1 MTDLPFRLCAIDL
14 DDTLLDASHSL
25 TETTLSAV
33 QKVRSLGVT
42 VVLASG
48 RMHAAALRYAQELAL
63 DTPIISY
70 NGAMVRYA
78 STGETLLEEHIE
90 ADLAANIRVYSRQN
104 GLQLNYYLHDLL
116 YSEAYTPWL
125 KLYHDRTNA
134 PIEILPDFEA
144 KLQNTT
150 PTKLVIVDSP
160 EKVNTLL
167 PQMQDRYGKQLYV
180 TRSNAEYLE
189 FMPPTADKGK
199 ALALVAAKYHINAAQ
214 TLAFGDSWN
223 DIPMLQWAGLGLAVA
238 NAKPEVRQA
247 ADRIVQSNTED
258 GVAHALADIFGFEA

>member
-1 MTDLPFRLCAIDL
+1 LTDIPYRLCAIDL
-14 DDTLLDASHSL
+14 DDTLLDASHAL
-25 TETTLSAV
+25 TERSLAAV
-33 QKVRSLGVT
+33 QKVRSMGAT
-42 VVLASG
+42 VVIASG
-48 RMHAAALRYAQELAL
+48 RMHAATLHYAQQLAL

-78 STGETLLEEHIE
+78 GTGETLLEEHVE
-90 ADLAANIRVYSRQN
+90 AGLAAEIRDYARQN
-104 GLQLNYYLHDLL
+104 SLQLNYYLHDML
-116 YSEAYTPWL
+116 YSEAYTSWL
-125 KLYHDRTNA
+125 KLYHDRTDA

-160 EKVNTLL
+160 EKVNALL
-167 PQMQDRYGKQLYV
+167 PLMQERYGKQSYV

-189 FMPPTADKGK
+189 FMPPNADKGK
-199 ALALVAAKYHINAAQ
+199 ALALVAAKYNISAAQ

-223 DIPMLQWAGLGLAVA
+223 DIPMLQWAGLGIAVA

-247 ADRIVQSNTED
+247 ADRTVQSNIED
-258 GVAHALADIFGFEA
+258 GVARALADIFKFQA

>member
-1 MTDLPFRLCAIDL
+1 MTELPFRLCAIDL
-14 DDTLLDASHSL
+14 DDTLLDASHALSPRSL
-25 TETTLSAV
+25 HAV
-33 QKVRSLGVT
+33 QKARDVGV
-42 VVLASG
+42 VVVIASG
-48 RMHAAALRYAQELAL
+48 RMHAAALPYALQLAL

-70 NGAMVRYA
+70 NGAMVKVA
-78 STGETLLEEHIE
+78 NGGETLLEEHVE
-90 ADLAANIRVYSRQN
+90 ASLAAEIRHYARQN
-104 GLQLNYYLHDLL
+104 GLQLNYYLHDML
-116 YSEAYTPWL
+116 YSEAYTDWL

-167 PQMQDRYGKQLYV
+167 PQMQERYGKRTYV

-189 FMPPTADKGK
+189 FMPPNASKGK
-199 ALALVAAKYHINAAQ
+199 ALALVAAKYGFSAAQ
-214 TLAFGDSWN
+214 TVAFGDSWN

-247 ADRIVQSNTED
+247 ADRTVLSNTDD
-258 GVAHALADIFGFEA
+258 GVARALADIFGLET